1 MRFRK
6 KPVEI
11 EAVQWTG
18 YNAPA
23 LKLFAGKNVKFVGDI
38 PEIHTPEGRMMVQ
51 RDNWIV
57 KDIHGEF
64 SLCDPV
70 VFLATHESD

>member
-23 LKLFAGKNVKFVGDI
+23 LKLFAGKNRAD
-38 PEIHTPEGRMMVQ
+38 GRNCQ
-51 RDNWIV
+51 
-57 KDIHGEF
+57 
-64 SLCDPV
+64 
-70 VFLATHESD
+70 HEHNGNAWFHS